1 VNIDLNKKPM
11 LFGVSRSGGTFIY
24 NIINEIFQGN
34 VKPQSH
40 NFFATEQKVVAT
52 YRDFR
57 DSTVSW
63 WRMEVGK
70 FTNLEEKRCMS
81 KSELVRYADRMKQR
95 INELNK
101 MKEYYPE
108 NNILFLRYEEFF
120 NNFDFIFNQ
129 LENFLEI
136 SISPEMKKNIVE
148 KYSLESQKKE
158 AAKFEDFRGYDEV
171 RHIHG
176 HHIMNG
182 EPKTWTKLTDPK
194 HYFLLNYILKDGLQ
208 KWGY

>member
-108 NNILFLRYEEFF
+108 NNILFLFT
-120 NNFDFIFNQ
+120 I
-129 LENFLEI
+129 
-136 SISPEMKKNIVE
+136 
-148 KYSLESQKKE
+148 
-158 AAKFEDFRGYDEV
+158 
-171 RHIHG
+171 
-176 HHIMNG
+176 
-182 EPKTWTKLTDPK
+182 
-194 HYFLLNYILKDGLQ
+194 
-208 KWGY
+208 

>member
-1 VNIDLNKKPM
+1 
-11 LFGVSRSGGTFIY
+11 
-24 NIINEIFQGN
+24 
-34 VKPQSH
+34 
-40 NFFATEQKVVAT
+40 
-52 YRDFR
+52 
-57 DSTVSW
+57 
-63 WRMEVGK
+63 
-70 FTNLEEKRCMS
+70 
-81 KSELVRYADRMKQR
+81 
-95 INELNK
+95 
-101 MKEYYPE
+101 
-108 NNILFLRYEEFF
+108 
-120 NNFDFIFNQ
+120 
-129 LENFLEI
+129 
-136 SISPEMKKNIVE
+136 MKKNIVE